1 MDCYFP
7 ADFYDLRED
16 LREWCDAPAQSSVQV
31 KASATIGAIPAES
44 ADPSWFVL

>member
-16 LREWCDAPAQSSVQV
+16 LREWCDAPAQSSVQGRT
-31 KASATIGAIPAES
+31 SDTIAAISPES

>member
-16 LREWCDAPAQSSVQV
+16 LREWCHAPAQSTVLI
-31 KASATIGAIPAES
+31 KTSAKIGDPSPES

>member
-16 LREWCDAPAQSSVQV
+16 LREWCDAPAQSSVPV
-31 KASATIGAIPAES
+31 KASDKIGVIPPES